1 LAGDGQA
8 LEVAAGLADW
18 VDWRTSRLLY
28 ARMPMVL
35 ENEYGALPEALANLY
50 AITGTERYLAAA
62 QRFYHARVLDP
73 LAAGEDVLPG
83 LQCNVTVPKIISC
96 VRLWEETGNRKY
108 RDIAQNFWRLVT
120 GHYTYV
126 IGGSGNYEHWH
137 APDVAAGQLSN
148 RTCEGCVTYHML
160 KLTRLLHFHDQERT
174 DLLDYYERALF
185 NQMLG
190 TQDPDSPH
198 GFNLYYTGLS
208 PGAFKQQPTNYFPRG
223 DPDVYS
229 TDYANFA
236 CDNAAGMETQA
247 KFADTIYTRDA
258 RGRVTIPGQ
267 QLRRP
272 GQELDHCPVRRGPGR
287 QRHPHVCCP
296 GELVQLRRCER
307 GGHGD
312 VVPGQQLP
320 RLGVPILTAGR
331 AGGQRV
337 PELWPHGGQ
346 HQHRGPAEVAQQ
358 LPEPGGDPL
367 TQRGLSRVEIELGLV
382 QPHHGPRPDA
392 RQLGQRRTRAGRV
405 DRMLQPARRILAPQQ
420 VQGLPAG
427 PGLAGGGPADQH
439 RNPAAALRRRAHYL
453 AQHLVMLARHIRRQD
468 RQPRR
473 DSRTITARVACRHRP
488 CKSALSC
495 SISLPGP
502 SANTLTGRILIMTSP
517 AGWVTWQ
524 LRSNSRRG
532 SCQHCSPVGV
542 RLA

>member
-1 LAGDGQA
+1 TAPLSYAHMQQVLAVEFGG
-8 LEVAAGLADW
+8 
-18 VDWRTSRLLY
+18 
-28 ARMPMVL
+28 
-35 ENEYGALPEALANLY
+35 LPESLVNLY
-50 AITGTERYLAAA
+50 AITGNARYLDTA
-62 QRFYHARVLDP
+62 QRFYHAWFLDP
-73 LAAGEDVLPG
+73 LASGRDDLAGE
-83 LQCNVTVPKIISC
+83 QCNVNTPKVTSAL
-96 VRLWEETGNRKY
+96 RMWEVTGDTKY
-108 RDIAQNFWRLVT
+108 HDIAENFWQFAA
-120 GHYTYV
+120 GQHSYV
-126 IGGSGNYEHWH
+126 IGGQGNHEHWE
-137 APDVAAGQLSN
+137 PPGVIAAALSN
-148 RTCEGCVTYHML
+148 YTCEGCVTYNML

-174 DLLDYYERALF
+174 DLLDDYERALF

-358 LPEPGGDPL
+358 LP
-367 TQRGLSRVEIELGLV
+367 S
-382 QPHHGPRPDA
+382 
-392 RQLGQRRTRAGRV
+392 
-405 DRMLQPARRILAPQQ
+405 
-420 VQGLPAG
+420 
-427 PGLAGGGPADQH
+427 
-439 RNPAAALRRRAHYL
+439 PAATR
-453 AQHLVMLARHIRRQD
+453 
-468 RQPRR
+468 
-473 DSRTITARVACRHRP
+473 
-488 CKSALSC
+488 
-495 SISLPGP
+495 
-502 SANTLTGRILIMTSP
+502 
-517 AGWVTWQ
+517 
-524 LRSNSRRG
+524 
-532 SCQHCSPVGV
+532 
-542 RLA
+542 